1 MANCSQAAI
10 MFPID
15 LEVVRQNSLPMWALN
30 SNWLQIN
37 TLSTSKA
44 LLYLTVKG
52 LMLISCQQLHS
63 NLSLNEYTLS
73 ICSKFTSLNIDISR
87 HFSHSDDF
95 LVMEIC
101 QKIPKIKC
109 PSVPESQ
116 STACYHSTIF
126 ISLKV

>member
-87 HFSHSDDF
+87 HFSHSDYL
-95 LVMEIC
+95 LVTEIC
-101 QKIPKIKC
+101 QKIPKIKSQ
-109 PSVPESQ
+109 SVPESQ
-116 STACYHSTIF
+116 RIVLWLAAIVLFSY
-126 ISLKV
+126 L